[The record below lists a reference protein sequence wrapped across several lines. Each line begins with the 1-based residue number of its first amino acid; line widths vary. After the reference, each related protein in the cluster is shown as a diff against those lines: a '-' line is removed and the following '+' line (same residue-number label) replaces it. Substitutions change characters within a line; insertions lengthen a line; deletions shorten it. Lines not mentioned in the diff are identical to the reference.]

1 MSKTE
6 KSKGKF
12 RGFREF
18 YEESEEDKPKKK
30 KNVPDI
36 KGDRMKVKN
45 KLRNFDPKNFSEEDF
60 DDDLY
65 NN

>member
-6 KSKGKF
+6 KFKGK
-12 RGFREF
+12 GFRQF
-18 YEESEEDKPKKK
+18 YEEYDEDRPKK
-30 KNVPDI
+30 KNVHDR
-36 KGDRMKVKN
+36 KGERIKVKN

>member
-6 KSKGKF
+6 KSKGKY

-18 YEESEEDKPKKK
+18 YEEYDEDKPKKK
-30 KNVPDI
+30 NAPDP
-36 KGDRMKVKN
+36 KKDRMKVKT
-45 KLRNFDPKNFSEEDF
+45 KLRNFDPRNFSEEDF

>member
-6 KSKGKF
+6 KSKGKV
-12 RGFREF
+12 RGFRDF
-18 YEESEEDKPKKK
+18 YEEYDDEKPNKKK
-30 KNVPDI
+30 GVPDS
-36 KGDRMKVKN
+36 KGERMKVKN
-45 KLRNFDPKNFSEEDF
+45 KLRNFDPRNFSEEDF

>member
-1 MSKTE
+1 MSKSD
-6 KSKGKF
+6 KSKSKY

-18 YEESEEDKPKKK
+18 YEEYDDDKPRK
-30 KNVPDI
+30 KNVPDV

>member
-1 MSKTE
+1 MSKTD
-6 KSKGKF
+6 KSKNKY

-18 YEESEEDKPKKK
+18 YEEYDEEKPRKKS
-30 KNVPDI
+30 VPDV

>member
-18 YEESEEDKPKKK
+18 YEEYEEDKPKKK
-30 KNVPDI
+30 KNASDI